1 MFSKDLK
8 MGIGLLMGR
17 CLNRWP
23 VLSILGVIFHSS
35 DNWKAL
41 LFLCYSE
48 VANKYCS
55 YSVSYTGGAQ
65 YVPAAIKLFVSK
77 SLYGMELRYSQF
89 YLKPLS
95 YVFKESIL

>member
-8 MGIGLLMGR
+8 TMGIGLLICR

-23 VLSILGVIFHSS
+23 VLSILEVIFHLS

-41 LFLCYSE
+41 FFLCYSE
-48 VANKYCS
+48 GANKYCS

-65 YVPAAIKLFVSK
+65 YVPVTIKLFVSK
-77 SLYGMELRYSQF
+77 FLYGIE
-89 YLKPLS
+89 
-95 YVFKESIL
+95 